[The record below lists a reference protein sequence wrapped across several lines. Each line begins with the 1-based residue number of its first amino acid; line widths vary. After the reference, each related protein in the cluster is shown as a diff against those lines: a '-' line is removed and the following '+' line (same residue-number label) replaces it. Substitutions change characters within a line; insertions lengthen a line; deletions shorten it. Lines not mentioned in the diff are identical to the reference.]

1 MFFLFHFIYCFSGY
15 FRYDNIVA
23 YLQQNKP
30 YPPMQD
36 EYYDTPRNI
45 KSLVEVINPYGN
57 YDTPPSPVAVHKK
70 SK

>member
-1 MFFLFHFIYCFSGY
+1 MIYLF
-15 FRYDNIVA
+15 
-23 YLQQNKP
+23 LQQNKP
-30 YPPMQD
+30 YSPVQD

-45 KSLVEVINPYGN
+45 KSVLEVNPYGN